1 MENRN
6 YLLYAWIGERGL
18 HLGGISF
25 LSQGG
30 EREGVGRS
38 GKGGYMLRGR
48 GRSGLS
54 KSWGN
59 GGIMGGIRKKKY
71 MGGKQDKTSNL
82 QSKHSS
88 GIHNIIYQHQ
98 DQVSNPIKSNTTD
111 QNGLR

>member
-1 MENRN
+1 LEREG
-6 YLLYAWIGERGL
+6 YTLGEYHSLARV
-18 HLGGISF
+18 
-25 LSQGG
+25 G
-30 EREGVGRS
+30 EREGVGR
-38 GKGGYMLRGR
+38 GGRGDTCERGR

-98 DQVSNPIKSNTTD
+98 DQVSNPIKSYTTD
-111 QNGLR
+111 QTGPR